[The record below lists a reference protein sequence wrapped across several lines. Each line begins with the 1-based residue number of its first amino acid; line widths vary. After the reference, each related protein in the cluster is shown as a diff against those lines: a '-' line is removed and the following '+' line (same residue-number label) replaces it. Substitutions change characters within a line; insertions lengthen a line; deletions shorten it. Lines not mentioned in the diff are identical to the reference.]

1 MRKRARKPVLM
12 NFSERVLNPDMLT
25 VFGIKQCD
33 TVRKAVKWL
42 EQQGIEHRLH
52 DFRTDGLQA
61 ELLQGWLDSDFSDK
75 LVNRRSTTWR
85 QLSEAQRQSEGESLL
100 KLLLQFPTLIK
111 RPVFVTDQIVAIGF
125 SPKELESVKLGKG

>member
-1 MRKRARKPVLM
+1 
-12 NFSERVLNPDMLT
+12 MLT
-25 VFGIKQCD
+25 VYGIKQCD

-42 EQQGIEHRLH
+42 DQQGIEHRFH

-61 ELLQGWLDSDFSDK
+61 ELLQAWLDSDFSDK

-111 RPVFVTDQIVAIGF
+111 RPVFVIDQIVAIGF
-125 SPKELESVKLGKG
+125 NPKELEPGKLGKG